1 MSKET
6 FKRFVRSHPSL
17 VSYVNTG
24 DTTWQ
29 KLYEMYD
36 LYGEN
41 NSIWNSY
48 FNNTQATNDTLRQVN
63 STGVSSQ
70 ATIGDTSLK
79 DIFNMIKS
87 MDLDTVKKGVD
98 GLQKAVLLLQDFT
111 ATKKQEQYQA
121 RPLYKHLED

>member
-6 FKRFVRSHPSL
+6 FKRFVRSHPNL
-17 VSYVNTG
+17 VSYVNRG
-24 DTTWQ
+24 ETTWQ

-41 NSIWNSY
+41 NSIWKPY
-48 FNNTQATNDTLRQVN
+48 FNETQTRQVTN
-63 STGVSSQ
+63 QQMSSREGSSQ
-70 ATIGDTSLK
+70 TTIGDTSLK
-79 DIFNMIKS
+79 EIFNMIKS

-111 ATKKQEQYQA
+111 TSKKQEQYQA
-121 RPLYKHLED
+121 RPLYRHLED

>member
-6 FKRFVRSHPSL
+6 FKQFVRSHPSL

-48 FNNTQATNDTLRQVN
+48 FTSAQSTGNTVRQVAQ
-63 STGVSSQ
+63 SSNQ
-70 ATIGDTSLK
+70 TTIGDTSLK

-111 ATKKQEQYQA
+111 STKKQEQYQA

>member
-17 VSYVNTG
+17 VSKVNEG
-24 DTTWQ
+24 NTTWQ

-41 NSIWNSY
+41 HSIWNSY
-48 FNNTQATNDTLRQVN
+48 FSDSSIGGENRGSTVGSSSTQ
-63 STGVSSQ
+63 S
-70 ATIGDTSLK
+70 TIGDTSLK
-79 DIFNMIKS
+79 EIFNMIKS

-98 GLQKAVLLLQDFT
+98 GLQKAVGLLQELT
-111 ATKKQEQYQA
+111 TTKKETQYQA
-121 RPLYKHLED
+121 RPLYRHLED

>member
-17 VSYVNTG
+17 VSKVNEGT
-24 DTTWQ
+24 TTWQ

-41 NSIWNSY
+41 HSVWNPY
-48 FNNTQATNDTLRQVN
+48 FNESSIGGQNRGTIGSGNTQ
-63 STGVSSQ
+63 S
-70 ATIGDTSLK
+70 TIGDTSLK
-79 DIFNMIKS
+79 EIFNMIKS

-98 GLQKAVLLLQDFT
+98 GLQKAVALLQDLT
-111 ATKKQEQYQA
+111 TTKKESEYQA
-121 RPLYKHLED
+121 RPLYRHLED

>member
-6 FKRFVRSHPSL
+6 FKRFVRSHPNL
-17 VSYVNTG
+17 VSHVNRG
-24 DTTWQ
+24 ETTWQ

-48 FNNTQATNDTLRQVN
+48 FSETQTKQVTSQQIN
-63 STGVSSQ
+63 SKEGSSQ
-70 ATIGDTSLK
+70 TTIGDTSLK
-79 DIFNMIKS
+79 EIFNMIKS

-111 ATKKQEQYQA
+111 TSKRQEQYQA
-121 RPLYKHLED
+121 RPLYRHLED